1 MRTITGLLYAR
12 PSRWRKEPH
21 FRIVWNVPYT
31 REVRGD
37 NDKATNQKLYF
48 AKKDIEVEL
57 LQKKDLFL
65 RRLFRLIK
73 QKKEYNG

>member
-1 MRTITGLLYAR
+1 MRTVTGLLYAR
-12 PSRWRKEPH
+12 PSRWGKEPH

-31 REVRGD
+31 RDVMGD
-37 NDKATNQKLYF
+37 NDKATNQQLYF

-57 LQKKDLFL
+57 FQKKDLFL

-73 QKKEYNG
+73 QKRI